1 MTPAPKMNT
10 VNLTNHFL
18 IAMPKLE
25 DENFSRSV
33 TLICEHN
40 EEGALGIVINH
51 PTDFTLGELLEQL
64 ELIEDPDR
72 FSTTTLYSGGPV
84 QVEHGFILHQPAGH
98 WQHSLHITDELA
110 LTTSRDLLEAIAH
123 GDSPAESLIALG
135 YAGWGA
141 GQLEHELS
149 ENAWLTTP
157 ADSEILF
164 HLPAEQRW
172 QAAASRLGV
181 DLSLLSGDTG
191 HA

>member
-1 MTPAPKMNT
+1 MQT

-18 IAMPKLE
+18 IAMPTLE

-40 EEGALGIVINH
+40 DEGALGIVINR

-64 ELIEDPDR
+64 DLIEDADR
-72 FSTTTLYSGGPV
+72 FSNATLYSGGPV

-123 GDSPAESLIALG
+123 GDSPSETLIALG

-141 GQLEHELS
+141 GQLEQELS
-149 ENAWLTTP
+149 NNAWLTTP
-157 ADSEILF
+157 SDPEILF
-164 HLPAEQRW
+164 HMPVEQRW

-181 DLSLLSGDTG
+181 DLSLLSGDMG

>member
-1 MTPAPKMNT
+1 MTEP

-18 IAMPKLE
+18 IAMPSLA
-25 DENFSRSV
+25 DDNFSRSV

-40 EEGALGIVINH
+40 EEGALGIVINR
-51 PTDFTLGELLEQL
+51 PTDFTLGEMLQQL
-64 ELIEDPDR
+64 ELIEDADR
-72 FSTTTLYSGGPV
+72 FSDITIFSGGPV

-98 WQHSLHITDELA
+98 WEHSLQITDELA

-123 GDSPAESLIALG
+123 DDSPRNMLIALG

-141 GQLEHELS
+141 GQLEYELG
-149 ENAWLTTP
+149 ENAWLTTA
-157 ADSEILF
+157 ADTDIVF
-164 HLPAEQRW
+164 HIPVEQRW
-172 QAAASRLGV
+172 QAAASRLGI